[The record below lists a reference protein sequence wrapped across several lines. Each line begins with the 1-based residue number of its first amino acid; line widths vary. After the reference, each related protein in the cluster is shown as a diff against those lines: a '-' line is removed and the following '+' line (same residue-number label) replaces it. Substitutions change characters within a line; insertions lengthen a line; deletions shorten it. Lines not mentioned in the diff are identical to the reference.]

1 MSEHIDTS
9 AVSNTVSQPQ
19 VIRDSQGNPLYAV
32 VPYEE
37 YQALIAADNKVTI
50 PHEVVGLMI
59 EKDLS
64 AMAAWRKY
72 RGLSQAQL
80 AQQLGVTQGAIAQ
93 AEKLGNKPHIETL
106 RCWAEALDCEVA
118 QLRE

>member
-1 MSEHIDTS
+1 MSENIDTPTI
-9 AVSNTVSQPQ
+9 SNTVSQPQ

-37 YQALIAADNKVTI
+37 YQALIAADNKVII

-64 AMAAWRKY
+64 VMAAWRKY
-72 RGLSQAQL
+72 RGLSQVQL
-80 AQQLGVTQGAIAQ
+80 AEQLGVTQGAIAQ
-93 AEKLGNKPHIETL
+93 AEKLGNKAHIETL
-106 RCWAEALDCEVA
+106 RSWAEALDCEVA